1 MFYSEA
7 LVITL
12 VYILYVGT
20 VSIIY
25 FVGKNNN
32 CNKVVPVADAD
43 ADESCVLLEL
53 IENNS
58 IETATVPSNNALY
71 VWGLN
76 IFNVYFAN
84 PFQSVLVYLMPKLI
98 PNNDSKG
105 KVPLSRA
112 FSVLGMCIVYIA
124 IFTSIIVSTCSIL
137 VSQLNV
143 DKSTIGATLVA
154 LGSEIPDTI
163 SAVALAKNGYFDGA
177 MAGAIGS
184 QVINISLGVGL
195 PALLLCMSSSTGSY
209 KIDSEQTN
217 SLWLLTS
224 LLYAVVFTYVGVT
237 LPIINFISSACVSVK
252 ETYFTKFGA
261 TVLLSVWI
269 LSYVI
274 FVYSNEA

>member
-1 MFYSEA
+1 MFYEA
-7 LVITL
+7 LVVTL

-25 FVGKNNN
+25 FVGRNNN
-32 CNKVVPVADAD
+32 NNNNNKVLVDD
-43 ADESCVLLEL
+43 GDDEESHALLESAESNDKEA
-53 IENNS
+53 INCSTNP
-58 IETATVPSNNALY
+58 AHAWGVTV
-71 VWGLN
+71 
-76 IFNVYFAN
+76 FNVYFAT
-84 PFQSVLVYLMPKLI
+84 PFQRTLAYLMPKLTPGI
-98 PNNDSKG
+98 DSKE
-105 KVPLSRA
+105 KVTLLRA
-112 FSVLGMCIVYIA
+112 FFVLGMCIVYIA
-124 IFTSIIVSTCSIL
+124 IFTSIIVNTCSIL
-137 VSQLNV
+137 VSQFNV

-163 SAVALAKNGYFDGA
+163 SAVALAKNGYYDGA

-195 PALLLCMSSSTGSY
+195 PALLLCMSSPTGSY

-217 SLWLLTS
+217 SLWLLTA

-237 LPIINFISSACVSVK
+237 VPVITFISSACVSIK
-252 ETYFTKFGA
+252 ETSFTKSGA
-261 TVLLSVWI
+261 IFLLGVWA

>member
-1 MFYSEA
+1 MVYYEA
-7 LVITL
+7 LIVTL

-25 FVGKNNN
+25 FVGRNNN
-32 CNKVVPVADAD
+32 NNNNNKVLVDDDAD
-43 ADESCVLLEL
+43 ASRALLE
-53 IENNS
+53 S
-58 IETATVPSNNALY
+58 IESNNNEVINFPANPLY
-71 VWGLN
+71 TWGVNL
-76 IFNVYFAN
+76 FNVYFAT
-84 PFQSVLVYLMPKLI
+84 PFQSTLAYLMPKLTPDI
-98 PNNDSKG
+98 DSKG
-105 KVPLSRA
+105 KVPLLKA

-124 IFTSIIVSTCSIL
+124 IFTSIIVNTCSIL

-163 SAVALAKNGYFDGA
+163 SAVALAKNGYYDGA

-195 PALLLCMSSSTGSY
+195 PALLLCMSSTTGSY

-217 SLWLLTS
+217 SLWLLTT

-237 LPIINFISSACVSVK
+237 LPVITFISSACVSIK
-252 ETYFTKFGA
+252 ETSFTKSGA
-261 TVLLSVWI
+261 LFLLGVWT